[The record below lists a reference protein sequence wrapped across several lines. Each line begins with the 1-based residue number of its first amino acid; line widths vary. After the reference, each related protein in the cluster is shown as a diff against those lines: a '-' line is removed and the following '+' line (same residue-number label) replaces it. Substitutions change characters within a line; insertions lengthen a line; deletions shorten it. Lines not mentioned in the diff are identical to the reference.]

1 MADRRESENPKVF
14 VLKRELSEVYL
25 LLDNISTNPDNKL
38 PATEAGVPIG
48 LDKEWLK
55 KVCDI
60 DWPPDGTTD
69 KAKEASLLIRAKDF
83 LNNLAKPASGA
94 SIAFTLLAT
103 QDESRVR
110 RHSDEGGEHVP
121 SRSSLAR
128 SAYPDYVPEAKR
140 FRTMQFWLSLFLV
153 ACLLLTS
160 ALTWNVAYGN
170 AAIRQLSAA
179 QASFDSASLKVEAT
193 EATEATEAPKTETAN
208 PKQGA
213 QITQVVVKTA
223 TDLCATAKKE
233 PSKADA
239 SLSGYVSLS
248 QLQACEIFEQAD
260 YTRTSAR
267 IAVVRWLHPIA
278 PDKYLANHKN
288 EDYLAVATARASI
301 WGNGVLPFLFG
312 LLGAGAAVVR
322 SLSRKMKLSLLTPRD
337 STLSPQQ
344 LALGA
349 VTGACIGLFM
359 AQPGSAETTAGTA
372 LGPVALTG
380 SALSFVAGF
389 GVDAVFETIDG
400 IIRRIFNIP
409 SPPGA
414 QGAAVADKADARPE
428 MIDRAAQEL
437 LHVVQKNV
445 AAQVQR

>member
-38 PATEAGVPIG
+38 PATEADIPNG

-55 KVCDI
+55 LVCDI
-60 DWPPDGTTD
+60 DWPPGDKTDGS
-69 KAKEASLLIRAKDF
+69 AAASLLIRAKDF

-103 QDESRVR
+103 QDEARVR

-128 SAYPDYVPEAKR
+128 AAYPDYVPEAKR
-140 FRTMQFWLSLFLV
+140 FRAMQFWLSIFLV
-153 ACLLLTS
+153 ASLLLTS
-160 ALTWNVAYGN
+160 LLTWNIAYGN

-179 QASFDSASLKVEAT
+179 QASFDSASLQVEAT
-193 EATEATEAPKTETAN
+193 EVPPKTEAAT
-208 PKQGA
+208 QGS
-213 QITQVVVKTA
+213 QVTLKTA
-223 TDLCATAKKE
+223 ADLCAAAKKE
-233 PSKADA
+233 ASKADA
-239 SLSGYVSLS
+239 SLPGYVSIS
-248 QLQACEIFEQAD
+248 QLQACETFEQAS
-260 YTRTSAR
+260 YTRASAR
-267 IAVVRWLHPIA
+267 IALVRWLHPIA
-278 PDKYLANHKN
+278 REQYMEKYAN
-288 EDYLAVATARASI
+288 EDYLAEANARASI

-312 LLGAGAAVVR
+312 LLGAGAAIVR
-322 SLSRKMKLSLLTPRD
+322 SLSRKIKLSLLTPRD
-337 STLSPQQ
+337 STLSLQQ

-359 AQPGSAETTAGTA
+359 AQPGSAATTAGTA

-409 SPPGA
+409 PPPGA
-414 QGAAVADKADARPE
+414 PGAAVAGKADTGA
-428 MIDRAAQEL
+428 
-437 LHVVQKNV
+437 K
-445 AAQVQR
+445 

>member
-14 VLKRELSEVYL
+14 VQKRELSEVYL

-55 KVCDI
+55 KVCNI
-60 DWPPDGTTD
+60 DWPPGNKTD
-69 KAKEASLLIRAKDF
+69 EAEAASLLIRAKDF

-103 QDESRVR
+103 QDEARVR

-128 SAYPDYVPEAKR
+128 AAYPDYVPEAKR

-153 ACLLLTS
+153 VCLVLTS

-179 QASFDSASLKVEAT
+179 QASFDSASQQVEAT
-193 EATEATEAPKTETAN
+193 EASKPEAAD

-213 QITQVVVKTA
+213 HNTQVVLKTA
-223 TDLCATAKKE
+223 ANLCATAKNE

-239 SLSGYVSLS
+239 SPGYVSLS
-248 QLQACEIFEQAD
+248 QLQACGTFEQAKD
-260 YTRTSAR
+260 TRTSAR

-278 PDKYLANHKN
+278 PDKYMANRK

-359 AQPGSAETTAGTA
+359 AQPGSAATMAGTA

-414 QGAAVADKADARPE
+414 PGAAVADKAEARPE

-437 LHVVQKNV
+437 LHIMQKNV
-445 AAQVQR
+445 AAQAQPNSG